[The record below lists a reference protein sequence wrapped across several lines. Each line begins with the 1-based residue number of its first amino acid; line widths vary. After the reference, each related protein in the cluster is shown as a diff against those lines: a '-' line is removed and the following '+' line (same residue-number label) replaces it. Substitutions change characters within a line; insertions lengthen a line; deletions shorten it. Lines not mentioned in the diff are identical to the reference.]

1 MEELYS
7 PRVIAALLEK
17 YQLAPLKKLGQNFL
31 KDANIVAR
39 IAQAAV
45 GEGGNVLEIGPG
57 LGVLTHALA
66 QRAGRVAAVELDA
79 GMVRVLSET
88 LAEHANVRVLHA
100 DILKTDIAA
109 LGREAFSGEP
119 FCVAGNL
126 PYYITSKCLLHVL
139 ESGAPVARF
148 TAMVQKEVAE
158 RLAAAP
164 GTPDYGALTASV
176 AYYGQAERL
185 LSVSAGCFYPEP
197 DVDSAVVQL
206 VPRPSLSAP
215 RAAYVRAVRGL
226 FAQRR
231 KTVLNNLRREYALG
245 AEAAQDLL
253 TRAGIDP
260 RARAET
266 LSPQDFSR
274 LALLLA

>member
-1 MEELYS
+1 
-7 PRVIAALLEK
+7 
-17 YQLAPLKKLGQNFL
+17 
-31 KDANIVAR
+31 
-39 IAQAAV
+39 
-45 GEGGNVLEIGPG
+45 
-57 LGVLTHALA
+57 
-66 QRAGRVAAVELDA
+66 
-79 GMVRVLSET
+79 
-88 LAEHANVRVLHA
+88 
-100 DILKTDIAA
+100 
-109 LGREAFSGEP
+109 
-119 FCVAGNL
+119 
-126 PYYITSKCLLHVL
+126 
-139 ESGAPVARF
+139 
-148 TAMVQKEVAE
+148 MVQKEVAE

-215 RAAYVRAVRGL
+215 RAAYVRAVRAL